1 MHVRT
6 RARSSLLM
14 LFIVRTNDELSVIA
28 KYFSSDMVMNSRVLM
43 FIVDQSFTGEM
54 LSLWSIQ
61 TRPPIFR

>member
-28 KYFSSDMVMNSRVLM
+28 KYFSSDVVMNSRVLM
-43 FIVDQSFTGEM
+43 FIVHVF
-54 LSLWSIQ
+54 
-61 TRPPIFR
+61 